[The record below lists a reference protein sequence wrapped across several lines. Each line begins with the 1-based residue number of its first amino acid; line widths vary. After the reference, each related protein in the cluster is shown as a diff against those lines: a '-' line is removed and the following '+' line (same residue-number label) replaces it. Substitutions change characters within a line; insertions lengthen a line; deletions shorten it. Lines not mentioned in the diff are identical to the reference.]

1 VGKLFV
7 TASLT
12 AVKVKPTNVFFW
24 VSYAGPWV
32 SYAGPNVMLQGKMDY
47 QCTAA
52 TAAMGQALLKLNCM
66 IIATHETGTAQEEL
80 HCHLSM
86 LETNSIVSC

>member
-7 TASLT
+7 AASLT
-12 AVKVKPTNVFFW
+12 VVKVKPENVFF
-24 VSYAGPWV
+24 WV

-47 QCTAA
+47 QFTAA

-80 HCHLSM
+80 RCHLSM